1 VTIVAP
7 LCFAIGLAAAPTRSP
22 SLVGRWDLTLTGP
35 DGTHPAWLEVVPS
48 GDSLAGRFQGAFGHA
63 TPIGAIRASSTG
75 FTFLWPN
82 EDESSA
88 KPTSVEGTLGPGDRI
103 EGTMTGASG
112 DRWTL
117 IGGRAPILPVPP
129 LVSWAEPV
137 DLLAHGLDGWRIREA
152 GGQNGW
158 RFEGGVLENRTPS
171 SDLVSVQRFG
181 NFALHIEVDVP
192 KGGNSG
198 IYLRGRH
205 EIQVQ
210 DDFGQPPGS
219 RRMGG
224 VYGQVTPTALPA
236 RPAGEWQTFDITF
249 VGRVVTVVLNGVTI
263 IDGEE
268 IPGITG
274 GALDSDEAAPG
285 PLMLQGDHTGI
296 RYRNIVLTPARDDG
310 PR

>member
-1 VTIVAP
+1 MTIVAL
-7 LCFAIGLAAAPTRSP
+7 LCVAIGLAAAPTQSP
-22 SLVGRWDLTLTGP
+22 SPLGRWDLTLTGP
-35 DGTHPAWLEVVPS
+35 DGTHPAWLEVVSS

-63 TPIGAIRASSTG
+63 TPIAAIHAVPEG
-75 FTFLWPN
+75 FSFLWP
-82 EDESSA
+82 DEGDPSI
-88 KPTSVEGTLGPGDRI
+88 KPTSIEIRLGAGDRI
-103 EGTMTGASG
+103 HGTMTGASG
-112 DRWTL
+112 RWTL
-117 IGGRAPILPVPP
+117 VGGRAPALAVPP
-129 LVSWAEPV
+129 LVNWAEPV
-137 DLLAHGLDGWRIREA
+137 DLLASGLDGWRIRESGA
-152 GGQNGW
+152 PNGW
-158 RFEGGVLENRTPS
+158 RLEGGVLENRTPS
-171 SDLVSVQRFG
+171 SDLVSLQRFG

-205 EIQVQ
+205 EVQVQ

-249 VGRVVTVVLNGVTI
+249 VGRVVTVVLNGVTV
-263 IDGEE
+263 IDGQE

-285 PLMLQGDHTGI
+285 PLMLQGDHTGV
-296 RYRNIVLTPARDDG
+296 RYRNILLTPARDDG
-310 PR
+310 TS